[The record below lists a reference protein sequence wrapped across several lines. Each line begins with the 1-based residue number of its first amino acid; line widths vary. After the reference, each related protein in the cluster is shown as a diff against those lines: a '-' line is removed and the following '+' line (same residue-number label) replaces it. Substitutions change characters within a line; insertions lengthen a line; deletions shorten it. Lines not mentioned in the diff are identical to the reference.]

1 MSLNVMRLLSLAC
14 FVFAC
19 LFLTSCGEPVHY
31 TVRAQDV
38 AAIAGESEQKVPLRA
53 GFYMGKSFEMLPV
66 SYGLWT
72 TNMGSTDVEGRP
84 YFEGAV
90 RRMFQEVVPVS
101 ATDTIADFQKKNLDV
116 IVTVGSIR
124 CTLELLRGAM
134 SPLES
139 DWGLEVK
146 AKLAAEWSVTSID
159 GKQLTFTNVLSEEK
173 ARKRMDNSGQ
183 RDALLKALD
192 AHYRK
197 AYADIVL
204 TGWWKDPSLKSR

>member
-1 MSLNVMRLLSLAC
+1 
-14 FVFAC
+14 
-19 LFLTSCGEPVHY
+19 
-31 TVRAQDV
+31 
-38 AAIAGESEQKVPLRA
+38 
-53 GFYMGKSFEMLPV
+53 
-66 SYGLWT
+66 
-72 TNMGSTDVEGRP
+72 
-84 YFEGAV
+84 
-90 RRMFQEVVPVS
+90 
-101 ATDTIADFQKKNLDV
+101 V